1 MSELVLWKDQEMRR
15 LRKDM
20 DRLFTRVRHC
30 FGAPAWL
37 GESLE
42 GLCID
47 LLERED
53 TLTVKVEIPGID
65 PGDLEISVTHDRLTI
80 SGEKCEERSD
90 KGRYSYRVE
99 RRFGSFSRTIRLPCL
114 VEIEDVE
121 ATYKKG
127 VLDITMPKSK
137 QEKKN
142 QVRIQVR

>member
-1 MSELVLWKDQEMRR
+1 
-15 LRKDM
+15 
-20 DRLFTRVRHC
+20 
-30 FGAPAWL
+30 
-37 GESLE
+37 LE

-80 SGEKCEERSD
+80 SGEKSEERSD

-137 QEKKN
+137 PEKKN
-142 QVRIQVR
+142 HVRIQVK

>member
-20 DRLFTRVRHC
+20 DRLFTRVRNC
-30 FGAPAWL
+30 YGAPAWP
-37 GESLE
+37 GGSLE

-137 QEKKN
+137 PEKKN